1 MYLKFK
7 TQNSADMF
15 YQNLSATGIDSV
27 HRQTF
32 DMNIFPG
39 ISLHLLDDCDEDL
52 ERILSFDQVESISP
66 VTLFSLT
73 RPVGTDRKNAA
84 NYLPRTVADGV
95 EKRDLGIGNNS
106 MSTHVMT

>member
-52 ERILSFDQVESISP
+52 ERILSFDQVESVYP
-66 VTLFSLT
+66 VTLFSLM
-73 RPVGTDRKNAA
+73 RPIWRDRKNA
-84 NYLPRTVADGV
+84 NYLSNT
-95 EKRDLGIGNNS
+95 KGIGKREFSIRNDS
-106 MSTHVMT
+106 MSTHIMT